1 MKRFISFV
9 AYFTALGS
17 LIYMLFAVP
26 EPTNKHLLR
35 AIFDAVVIITISIQK
50 EEQ

>member
-1 MKRFISFV
+1 MKRFIMFV
-9 AYFTALGS
+9 TYFLALGS
-17 LIYMLFAVP
+17 LIYMLFIVP
-26 EPTNKHLLR
+26 EPTNKHLLM

>member
-1 MKRFISFV
+1 MKRFIMFV
-9 AYFTALGS
+9 IYFLALIN
-17 LIYMLFAVP
+17 LIYMLLNVH
-26 EPTNKHLLR
+26 EPTNKHLLM